1 MTPTAVI
8 QEARVFWSHQEPTD
22 HHWLPKKRNSPA
34 MYCRNLENW
43 EFPKVVQ
50 VCYIVQVKTEA
61 LIPTERS
68 VIIMV
73 L

>member
-1 MTPTAVI
+1 
-8 QEARVFWSHQEPTD
+8 
-22 HHWLPKKRNSPA
+22 

-50 VCYIVQVKTEA
+50 VCYIVQVKMEA